1 MGDGIKGAGVESGT
15 GFRPFGVLGNIR
27 SLTWLISEEPPAL
40 TFYTQ
45 RRKMP
50 PAPQSCMFP
59 TKSGTGQGAAPPS
72 SAGPFPV
79 SSYPSSLSFSLFFV
93 FSHLRPLPPLFS
105 WAEISIIIH
114 TPGSGLVRERTVG
127 RRPGCEGLYWALFNP
142 GWAVSQGMLA
152 RGDEGPT
159 GQLIVSGRL

>member
-1 MGDGIKGAGVESGT
+1 MPASFAPALEPPWHWDSDGTRKSMGDDIKGAGVESGT

-27 SLTWLISEEPPAL
+27 SLTRLISEEPPAL

-50 PAPQSCMFP
+50 PAPQSYMFP

-93 FSHLRPLPPLFS
+93 FPLLRPSLLSPL
-105 WAEISIIIH
+105 
-114 TPGSGLVRERTVG
+114 
-127 RRPGCEGLYWALFNP
+127 
-142 GWAVSQGMLA
+142 
-152 RGDEGPT
+152 
-159 GQLIVSGRL
+159 GQKFL

>member
-1 MGDGIKGAGVESGT
+1 MWGEFPLPGSRTDPCLPPLPQPWSLLGTGTLTAQERAWENGIKGAGVESGT

-27 SLTWLISEEPPAL
+27 SLTRLISEEPPAL

-50 PAPQSCMFP
+50 PAPQSCMLP

-93 FSHLRPLPPLFS
+93 FPLLRPSLLSPL
-105 WAEISIIIH
+105 
-114 TPGSGLVRERTVG
+114 
-127 RRPGCEGLYWALFNP
+127 
-142 GWAVSQGMLA
+142 
-152 RGDEGPT
+152 
-159 GQLIVSGRL
+159 GQKFL